1 MNRATFTHGDIGA
14 YRIDGGRL
22 LSMIEATLSPLL
34 ARGDL
39 RELRIKT
46 SRTMRT
52 PSGKVENV
60 SDDPASLV
68 DGAVPRPD
76 SVEIEIFGI
85 LSGHEDGSFL
95 YSVSLDPRNGDR
107 IYAAGTPRET
117 QASFETMVRMLEAA
131 VIQPPPPAPVTT
143 ASRIK
148 AAAYS
153 SWSFYGMLL
162 LALSMMMVGAV
173 ISIPLMVSG
182 WVVLVL
188 GWLILLTRPKTVH
201 PTWEDRLDAR
211 QASRV
216 IDLSLPEP
224 GPLAIEHLRLLPSP
238 TQA

>member
-1 MNRATFTHGDIGA
+1 MNRATFTHGDIGT

-39 RELRIKT
+39 GELRIKT
-46 SRTMRT
+46 SRTMRK

-85 LSGHEDGSFL
+85 LSDIEDGSFL

-107 IYAAGTPRET
+107 VYAAGSPRET
-117 QASFETMVRMLEAA
+117 QAAFNTMMRILEAA
-131 VIQPPPPAPVTT
+131 VVPPTPPAPATT
-143 ASRIK
+143 ASKVK
-148 AAAYS
+148 AAVYS

-162 LALSMMMVGAV
+162 LALSMMIVGAV

-182 WVVLVL
+182 WGVLAL
-188 GWLILLTRPKTVH
+188 GWLVILTRPRTVH

-238 TQA
+238 AQA